1 LAKPDPGTEF
11 APSKPKFGLRDLF
24 RVALWGFSAACAL
37 FIALYAATTA
47 IGRDRLHVAFADI
60 HQILMPT
67 GAKNN

>member
-1 LAKPDPGTEF
+1 MANNGAKLGQTGPRYGIR
-11 APSKPKFGLRDLF
+11 LRDLF

-37 FIALYAATTA
+37 FIALYAGTTA